1 MRALPPSLLGRTP
14 ARADERVSPSLAGI
28 QGRAIDHYRKVL
40 SIVSTSSDAMPVDG
54 DDDDADAAPS
64 PTARAL
70 AKTQS
75 GVARAAAYNMW
86 LLYIMADRADLA
98 REVAAKWLAA

>member
-1 MRALPPSLLGRTP
+1 MLFLPRSSAAHLHELKNASL
-14 ARADERVSPSLAGI
+14 SLSRAGI

-40 SIVSTSSDAMPVDG
+40 SIVSTSTDAMPVEG
-54 DDDDADAAPS
+54 DDADADAAPS